1 MHRVL
6 LRLLMLLVQQ
16 PICTRREGS
25 LNAAVWTHSNSLVA
39 TIRHSRL
46 ANAGGRCTGP
56 RLLRHAT
63 TASAQLG
70 ASIDNS
76 GLRMFLQARRR
87 C

>member
-1 MHRVL
+1 
-6 LRLLMLLVQQ
+6 MLLQLLLLLLQQ
-16 PICTRREGS
+16 PICARRVRNR
-25 LNAAVWTHSNSLVA
+25 NAAVWTHSNCLVA
-39 TIRHSRL
+39 TIRRSRL
-46 ANAGGRCTGP
+46 ADAGGRCLRP
-56 RLLRHAT
+56 RLLRYAT